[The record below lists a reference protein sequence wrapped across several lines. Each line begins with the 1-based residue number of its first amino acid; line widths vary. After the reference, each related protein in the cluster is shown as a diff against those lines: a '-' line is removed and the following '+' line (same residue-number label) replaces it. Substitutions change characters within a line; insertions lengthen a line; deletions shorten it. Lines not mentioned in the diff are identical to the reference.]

1 MADEPTHKRPR
12 IVYEPGAAPEQP
24 AAKQPKQLEDVTDE
38 LNIIQ
43 SKIDAVSLHWPPC
56 TLPLSDSLVILSCH
70 LSLQLNDEFSDQV
83 LAIEQKFS
91 LKRKPLYAE
100 RNFAL
105 SSIPEF
111 WVTALKNHSSI
122 GGVFDIDDIEILK
135 HCQELVV
142 EDNADI
148 KTGYQIKFKFNP
160 ENPYFSNAELVK
172 AVQFAEGSQ
181 IIISSTAPQ
190 WKAGYEPPASDQE
203 GRPGSRHYNFIPAWF
218 DGEEHTVDEQDM
230 IADKIKEEIW
240 TNPIMFYND
249 ELLILPADEA
259 YGDVDEGEE
268 YEEEGEEGE
277 EDEGE
282 GEEEIEA

>member
-1 MADEPTHKRPR
+1 
-12 IVYEPGAAPEQP
+12 
-24 AAKQPKQLEDVTDE
+24 
-38 LNIIQ
+38 
-43 SKIDAVSLHWPPC
+43 
-56 TLPLSDSLVILSCH
+56 
-70 LSLQLNDEFSDQV
+70 LQLNDEFSDQV

-91 LKRKPLYAE
+91 LKRKPLYTE

-111 WVTALKNHSSI
+111 WATALKNHPNI

-160 ENPYFSNAELVK
+160 ENPYFSNTELVK

-190 WKAGYEPPASDQE
+190 WKAGYEPPVSNQE
-203 GRPGSRHYNFIPAWF
+203 GGPGSRQYNFIPAWF
-218 DGEEHTVDEQDM
+218 DGEEHTVDEQDT
-230 IADKIKEEIW
+230 IADSIKEEIW
-240 TNPIMFYND
+240 TNPIMFYNAD
-249 ELLILPADEA
+249 EPLNLPADDA

-268 YEEEGEEGE
+268 YEEEGDEGDEGE
-277 EDEGE
+277 EDEVEGE
-282 GEEEIEA
+282 GEIEA